1 MRVSFYIVVYSF
13 LGWALERIIN
23 VVYYAEWYDNRVLH
37 LWFQP
42 MYGLGV
48 VFTLIAYEKL
58 QKYRIK
64 KRTVFALT
72 ALIAILFTAMFEAL
86 SGYGY
91 LYLFGEELWNYK
103 EAFPFCQN
111 PYVCIVPSSL
121 FGLFSA
127 YTVIYLHPNIEM
139 WLAYIPK
146 PIKVGL
152 IVLLVGDFLVTYYG
166 VIS

>member
-1 MRVSFYIVVYSF
+1 MRIGFYIVVYSF
-13 LGWALERIIN
+13 LGWALERAIN

-37 LWFQP
+37 LWLQP

-58 QKYRIK
+58 QKSRIK
-64 KRTVFALT
+64 KRTIFVFT
-72 ALIAILFTAMFEAL
+72 VFIAIFFTAMFEAL

-91 LYLFGEELWNYK
+91 FYFFGKELWNYK
-103 EAFPFCQN
+103 ATFPFCQN
-111 PYVCIVPSSL
+111 PYVCVVPSSL

-127 YTVIYLHPNIEM
+127 YTVIYIHPHIEI
-139 WLAYIPK
+139 WLSYIPK
-146 PIKVGL
+146 AIRVGF
-152 IVLLVGDFLVTYYG
+152 IILLVVDFVVTYYG